1 MDQSMSGAFR
11 QALEDGDAGRL
22 AVLWRAAYP
31 NLPQSKTDAETEMV
45 LHRARSEAESVTLA
59 KRLYSH
65 AWLAERGLP
74 SGLPEELRPPVERRE
89 SVIVPAV
96 GIAVKARSP
105 ERVELARAVEAAMA
119 AAAAEC
125 HAYGIIDRPRVAAR
139 MWEARARTLRQYGE
153 RINGGT

>member
-1 MDQSMSGAFR
+1 MGQSMNGAFR
-11 QALEDGDAGRL
+11 RALEDGDVSRL
-22 AVLWRAAYP
+22 AELWRVCRP
-31 NLPQSKTDAETEMV
+31 RLPQPRDDREARVM

-74 SGLPEELRPPVERRE
+74 SGLPEELQPPAERRE
-89 SVIVPAV
+89 SVIVSAV

-105 ERVELARAVEAAMA
+105 ERAELAKEIEAAMA

-125 HAYGIIDRPRVAAR
+125 HAYGIIDRPRVSAR
-139 MWEARARTLRQYGE
+139 MWEARARTLRQHGE
-153 RINGGT
+153 RVNGG